1 MVEDH
6 YSVLMIQF
14 IGQRWVDF
22 HSHPSSLSVSSLLWW
37 QESSNS
43 KHPCRSA
50 GKKFWGT
57 NYELCVCDGQYYSS
71 LLHAELFRVITYM
84 PVIYINIYFKAFFIS
99 KTFQRVGSL
108 GFFWGL
114 GTLKLT
120 STAGLYIYIRRPAI
134 SCCNCTSSFQNYMS
148 TQSVKFRCLVQMFWT
163 SFPHEPILCDWQWCI
178 SIKIIREFFFQRS
191 CPFLFTVNGKTSIKH
206 KWK

>member
-22 HSHPSSLSVSSLLWW
+22 HGHPSSLSVSSLLWW
-37 QESSNS
+37 KESSNS

-57 NYELCVCDGQYYSS
+57 NYELCVCDWQYYSS

-99 KTFQRVGSL
+99 KAFQRVGSL
-108 GFFWGL
+108 GVFLRLRNIETYLYRWFI
-114 GTLKLT
+114 
-120 STAGLYIYIRRPAI
+120 YIYIRRPAI

-148 TQSVKFRCLVQMFWT
+148 THSQWNSGAWFRCFGQV
-163 SFPHEPILCDWQWCI
+163 
-178 SIKIIREFFFQRS
+178 
-191 CPFLFTVNGKTSIKH
+191 FLMN
-206 KWK
+206 